1 MNALLV
7 IAALA
12 LSLGIVFVT
21 HPYGAGAVLV
31 SSVLA
36 GMSALVISRSE
47 HRVFLLRLFAAAL
60 LARMAVGTAIHLFDL
75 QV

>member
-7 IAALA
+7 IAALG

-31 SSVLA
+31 AAVLSCA
-36 GMSALVISRSE
+36 CAFVIS
-47 HRVFLLRLFAAAL
+47 
-60 LARMAVGTAIHLFDL
+60 VGGANG
-75 QV
+75 